1 MGDLAGSAGNW
12 GFEEIFS
19 RERNRVFHKV
29 TTDLTPLTSQ
39 TGSAEIV
46 LASTSAT
53 RIAMLEAAGIRFST
67 LPARVDEEM
76 IRQALEGEGVKPRDI
91 ADTLAEA
98 KALKISGKV
107 PGALVIGSD
116 QILDFDGQIYAKP
129 RDIDEVRAQ
138 LIALRGKTHRLISAA
153 VVCRGGEPLWR
164 HVSEARLTM
173 RDFSEPWLE
182 DYIARNW
189 EKIRHSVGGY
199 RLEEEGVRLFSSIQG
214 DHFTILGMPLLPLLS
229 WLSLRGDIPA

>member
-1 MGDLAGSAGNW
+1 M
-12 GFEEIFS
+12 
-19 RERNRVFHKV
+19 
-29 TTDLTPLTSQ
+29 TTDLTPNSGQ
-39 TGSAEIV
+39 TDSAEIV

-53 RIAMLEAAGIRFST
+53 RIAMLEAAGIRFSS

-76 IRQALEGEGVKPRDI
+76 IRQALEGEGAKPRDI

-116 QILDFDGQIYAKP
+116 QILDFDGRIYAKP
-129 RDIDEVRAQ
+129 RDRDEVRAQ
-138 LIALRGKTHRLISAA
+138 LMALRGKTHRLISAA
-153 VVCRGGEPLWR
+153 VVCRNGEPLWR
-164 HVSEARLTM
+164 HISEARLTM
-173 RDFSEPWLE
+173 REFSEPWLE
-182 DYIARNW
+182 GYIARNW